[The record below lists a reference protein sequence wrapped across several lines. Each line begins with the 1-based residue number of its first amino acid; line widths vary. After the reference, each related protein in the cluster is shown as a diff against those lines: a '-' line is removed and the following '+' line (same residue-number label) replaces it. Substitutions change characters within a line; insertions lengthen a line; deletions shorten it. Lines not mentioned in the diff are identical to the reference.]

1 MIVSSGFLIRLEID
15 EWGSLRFP
23 GLLTA
28 KFKNSDLRIEV
39 FNTPDSYKP
48 SQRLLKLSMQMLLMI
63 KLVPAGVMYKVWERS
78 ETVSL
83 SGKYSNNRLL
93 YPNHMSPCSSSS
105 IDSINKVMPV
115 AGLSSSK
122 CFFPVCATRK
132 NLLPSWMQ

>member
-1 MIVSSGFLIRLEID
+1 SGFLITLEID
-15 EWGSLRFP
+15 EWGSLKSP
-23 GLLTA
+23 DLLTA
-28 KFKNSDLRIEV
+28 KFKNSDLRMEP

-48 SQRLLKLSMQMLLMI
+48 NQRLLKLSIQMLLMI
-63 KLVPAGVMYKVWERS
+63 KLLPAGVLYKFWERS

-115 AGLSSSK
+115 IDLSRSK
-122 CFFPVCATRK
+122 CFLPVGATRK